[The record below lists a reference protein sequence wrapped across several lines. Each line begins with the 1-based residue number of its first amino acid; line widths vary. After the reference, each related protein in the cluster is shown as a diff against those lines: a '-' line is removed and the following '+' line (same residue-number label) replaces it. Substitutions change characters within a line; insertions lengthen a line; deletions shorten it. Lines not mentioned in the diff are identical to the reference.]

1 MSETSHFYDK
11 TIGLYTYKGRVY
23 EVVSKQ
29 EEHLWYEVS
38 CRTYLQDKFVMES
51 VFSDFLKGKYL
62 YLSDQDLSRAIKRV
76 CK

>member
-11 TIGLYTYKGRVY
+11 TIGLCKYKGRVY
-23 EVVSKQ
+23 EVVSKHGD
-29 EEHLWYEVS
+29 HLWYEVS
-38 CRTYLQDKFVMES
+38 CRTYLQDKLVMES
-51 VFSDFLKGKYL
+51 VFSDFLKGQYL

>member
-1 MSETSHFYDK
+1 MSEASLFYDEM
-11 TIGLYTYKGRVY
+11 IGPYTYKGRVY

-29 EEHLWYEVS
+29 GDHLWYEVS
-38 CRTYLQDKFVMES
+38 CRTYLQDKLMMES

-76 CK
+76 RK